1 MQHIKNHHTEE
12 GLRKRYESYSQV
24 STCPKCGKLKKD
36 GTSMKAHLKKCGTGP
51 PSVPCTKCDMEFKR
65 TEDMKAHS
73 LIHYGEITCP
83 IHNIRFYE
91 ESEVYQ
97 HVNKNGPEEKF
108 PKLECCICNKSFK
121 HMCLFMKHLRKEL
134 RIAPYR

>member
-1 MQHIKNHHTEE
+1 MYHNQQTENISVPSVPE
-12 GLRKRYESYSQV
+12 IQI
-24 STCPKCGKLKKD
+24 LKFIYF
-36 GTSMKAHLKKCGTGP
+36 

-65 TEDMKAHS
+65 VEDMKAHS

-83 IHNIRFYE
+83 IHNILFYE

-97 HVNKNGPEEKF
+97 HVNKNGPEDKF
-108 PKLECCICNKSFK
+108 PKLECCICNKTFK